1 MFRSLKIFSAPVAVA
16 ALVAGLSNGVAI
28 EMALQLVQSQQI
40 TDTQFSNFLLRLLFN
55 AIVTMWLFI
64 MIALYIR
71 RTKEAEQSK
80 EAEQK
85 KKATYTNLE
94 TKLNNAL
101 WLDHVLQLHTD
112 PKTDSSIMPKSL
124 NVFVVSWWDKITSYL
139 PNDRQVT
146 LLKYIIS
153 KYLNDQV
160 PMGER
165 LGYLGS
171 GIFYCTHSSQLDAN
185 FYDAVDIT
193 FDEID
198 IHISSMTYNLERDSS
213 SYQISNI
220 ARTYIKNV
228 EQGIDYAE
236 NIGSVTR
243 SESSSN
249 PQAWRAIIEHRISFN
264 FQPIFCLKTGEL
276 NGFEM
281 LLRLYD
287 QNNTLLPLNT
297 EVASLIENS
306 PISIQFH
313 KILFE
318 KLTAFQRR
326 LDQIMPQKKISIN
339 LPAPVLV
346 RPQFAKLITSAIDN
360 GLDLSRVAFE
370 LTERTLP
377 ARSQAV
383 KKGLYELTGLG
394 AAIHLDDF
402 GAGQSS
408 VETISAYD
416 FDVIKIDRVF
426 LNSREWDVSSA
437 KVLIEFLKSSG
448 SKILVE
454 GVEET
459 AMATTF
465 EQAGADYVQGFAF
478 GKPMTEDEAI
488 AFAF

>member
-16 ALVAGLSNGVAI
+16 ALVAGLSNGVSI
-28 EMALQLVQSQQI
+28 EMAFQLVQSQQI

-55 AIVTMWLFI
+55 AIVTMWLFV

-71 RTKEAEQSK
+71 RTKEAEQSQ
-80 EAEQK
+80 EAQK
-85 KKATYTNLE
+85 KKKTTYTNSE
-94 TKLNNAL
+94 TQLNNAL
-101 WLDHVLQLHTD
+101 WLDHVLQTHTD
-112 PKTDSSIMPKSL
+112 PKTDSAVELQSL
-124 NVFVVSWWDKITSYL
+124 NIFVVSWWDKITSYL
-139 PNDRQVT
+139 PNERQVT
-146 LLKYIIS
+146 LLEYIIS
-153 KYLNDQV
+153 KHLNDQV
-160 PMGER
+160 PTGER

-171 GIFYCTHSSQLDAN
+171 GIFYCTQSSQLDSN
-185 FYDAVDIT
+185 FYSAIDT
-193 FDEID
+193 KFDGID
-198 IHISSMTYNLERDSS
+198 IHISSMPYNLERDSS

-249 PQAWRAIIEHRISFN
+249 PQAWQAIVENRIFFN

-287 QNNTLLPLNT
+287 QSNTPLPLNT

-313 KILFE
+313 EVLFE
-318 KLTAFQRR
+318 RLTAFQRR
-326 LDQIMPQKKISIN
+326 LDQVVPQKKISIN

-346 RPQFAKLITSAIDN
+346 RPQFAKLVSRQVDN
-360 GLDLSRVAFE
+360 GLDLSRIAFE

-426 LNSREWDVSSA
+426 LNSREWDISSA
-437 KVLIEFLKSSG
+437 NVLIEFLKSSG
-448 SKILVE
+448 SKVLVE

-459 AMATTF
+459 AMATIF

-478 GKPMTEDEAI
+478 GKPMTEDEAV